1 MNVKLPDVDYCG
13 VLIYDNGVGADVEH
27 LMIKGQGRTLCGA
40 GVRFKRRRKFLY
52 IGAVGCYA
60 CRCGYSS
67 TAKTVAD
74 W

>member
-1 MNVKLPDVDYCG
+1 MNVRIPDVDYQG
-13 VLIYDNGVGADVEH
+13 VLIHDKRLGTTVEH

-40 GVRFKRRRKFLY
+40 GARFKRRRKFLW

-60 CRCGYSS
+60 CRCGYSAS
-67 TAKTVAD
+67 AKTVAD